1 MEYNSRVIRKANN
14 KKINDHD
21 LRLQLTGRAVMS
33 DFVVMELL
41 SSEYGWTPREIGNLT
56 MEEITAYLQ
65 IINMKR
71 EIQNEEQKK
80 QRNKLK

>member
-1 MEYNSRVIRKANN
+1 M
-14 KKINDHD
+14 
-21 LRLQLTGRAVMS
+21 RLQLTGRAVIS

-41 SSEYGWTPREIGNLT
+41 SSEYGWTPREIENLT

-71 EIQNEEQKK
+71 QIQNEQQKK
-80 QRNKLK
+80 NKLK